1 MSKYL
6 KDLLKDYQKFIDTQ
20 PLNVLIEVAKYAA
33 EQYYNG
39 EGVISDKLY
48 DDLFDEIKKRDP
60 KNDFLK
66 KVGFEITGKNKV
78 ELPFYMGS
86 MDKIK
91 ISESDRLSKWQKK
104 FNKHDYIVMDKLDG
118 ISGLFVLKN
127 GTKKLYTRGNGTIGQ
142 DITHLINTIP
152 SFKFSVST
160 DIVSTDIVLRGELII
175 SKKKWEKYTTQF
187 SNARNMVSGLVNSKK
202 INTDIMK
209 DIDFVIYEIM
219 EPRMRQ
225 SEQLKFL
232 QKNKMTHVYYETLD
246 KSDLDFEML
255 DEILLDRREAS
266 EYEIDGIIVM
276 DDSLHDYNAEGNPD
290 FAFAFKDASEKQ
302 TADVIVKDVEWNISK
317 DGYLK
322 PKLVLEPTK
331 LSGVIIS
338 NATAFNAKYIVDNK
352 IGPSS
357 VVKIIRSGDV
367 IPHVLEVIKTA
378 KVKMPSVEYKWNETN
393 VDLIATGSKSD
404 EQIIK
409 ELTFFAEKMDIMNL
423 SEGIITNF
431 VENDIDDIFK
441 IINVSKNT
449 LAELPSFKDKMVN
462 KIHEN
467 IQTAME
473 KASLIQFM
481 NATNIFGHNFGHKR
495 LEKIFVKYGNNFI
508 KYMKDHT
515 KDEIYNEVLK
525 IDGFDDITA
534 SQFSNLIHDFIKVFE
549 KIPNSYQKTI
559 IKNSETKVVSEKF
572 KGKKFVFSGFRNKEW
587 EDYITEN
594 GGELVSSVSK
604 NTSYLVTT
612 KKDYDEGSTSKV
624 IKAKEVGVQIVIK
637 EEFEKKFM

>member
-1 MSKYL
+1 MAKYL

-20 PLNVLIEVAKYAA
+20 PLNILIEVAKYAA

-78 ELPFYMGS
+78 ELPYYMGS

-104 FNKHDYIVMDKLDG
+104 FNKYDYVVMDKLDG

-160 DIVSTDIVLRGELII
+160 DIVLRGELII
-175 SKKKWEKYTTQF
+175 SKKKWEKYTSQF

-209 DIDFVIYEIM
+209 DIDFVTYEIM

-255 DEILLDRREAS
+255 DEILLDRREVS
-266 EYEIDGIIVM
+266 EYEIDGIIIM
-276 DDSLHDYNAEGNPD
+276 DDSLHDYNGEGNPD

-302 TADVIVKDVEWNISK
+302 TADVIVKDVEWNVSK

-322 PKLVLEPTK
+322 PKLILEPTK

-508 KYMKDHT
+508 KFMKDHT
-515 KDEIYNEVLK
+515 KDEIYNEVIK

-549 KIPNSYQKTI
+549 KIPNSYQKII

-624 IKAKEVGVQIVIK
+624 IKAKEVGVTIVIK

>member
-1 MSKYL
+1 MAKYL

-20 PLNVLIEVAKYAA
+20 PLNILIEVAKYAA

-78 ELPFYMGS
+78 ELPYYMGS

-104 FNKHDYIVMDKLDG
+104 FNKHDYVVMDKLDG

-160 DIVSTDIVLRGELII
+160 DIVLRGELII
-175 SKKKWEKYTTQF
+175 SKKKWEKYTSQF

-209 DIDFVIYEIM
+209 DIDFVTYEIM

-255 DEILLDRREAS
+255 DEILLDRREVS
-266 EYEIDGIIVM
+266 EYEIDGIIIM

-302 TADVIVKDVEWNISK
+302 TADVVVKDVEWNVSK

-495 LEKIFVKYGNNFI
+495 LEKIFIKYGNNFI
-508 KYMKDHT
+508 KFMKDHT
-515 KDEIYNEVLK
+515 KDEIYNEVIK

-624 IKAKEVGVQIVIK
+624 IKAKEVGVTIVIK

>member
-20 PLNVLIEVAKYAA
+20 PLNILIEVAKYAA

-104 FNKHDYIVMDKLDG
+104 FNKHDYVIMDKLDG

-152 SFKFSVST
+152 SFKFS
-160 DIVSTDIVLRGELII
+160 VSTDIVLRGELII

-302 TADVIVKDVEWNISK
+302 TADVIVKDVEWNVSK

-473 KASLIQFM
+473 NATLVQFM

-495 LEKIFVKYGNNFI
+495 LEKIFVKFGNNFI
-508 KYMKDHT
+508 KYMKDHS
-515 KDEIYNEVLK
+515 KDEIYNEVIK

-534 SQFSNLIHDFIKVFE
+534 SQFSNYIHEFIKVFE

-559 IKNSETKVVSEKF
+559 LKNSETKVVSEKF

-587 EDYITEN
+587 EDYIIEN

-624 IKAKEVGVQIVIK
+624 IKAKEVGVPIVIK

>member
-1 MSKYL
+1 MAKYL

-20 PLNVLIEVAKYAA
+20 PLNILIEVAKYAA

-78 ELPFYMGS
+78 ELPYYMGS

-104 FNKHDYIVMDKLDG
+104 FNKHDYVVMDKLDG

-160 DIVSTDIVLRGELII
+160 DIVLRGELII
-175 SKKKWEKYTTQF
+175 SKKKWEKYTSQF

-209 DIDFVIYEIM
+209 DIDFVTYEIM

-255 DEILLDRREAS
+255 DEILLDRRESS
-266 EYEIDGIIVM
+266 EYEIDGIIIM

-302 TADVIVKDVEWNISK
+302 TADVVVKDVEWNVSK

-508 KYMKDHT
+508 KFMKDHT
-515 KDEIYNEVLK
+515 KDEIYNEVIK

-549 KIPNSYQKTI
+549 KIPNSYQKII

-624 IKAKEVGVQIVIK
+624 IKAKEVGVTIVIK

>member
-20 PLNVLIEVAKYAA
+20 PLNILIEVAKYAA

-60 KNDFLK
+60 NNDFLK

-104 FNKHDYIVMDKLDG
+104 FNKHDYVIMDKLDG

-127 GTKKLYTRGNGTIGQ
+127 GVKKLYTRGNGTIGQ

-160 DIVSTDIVLRGELII
+160 NIVLRGELII
-175 SKKKWEKYTTQF
+175 SKKKWQKYTTQF

-232 QKNKMTHVYYETLD
+232 AKNKMTHVYYETLD

-255 DEILLDRREAS
+255 DEILLDRRESS
-266 EYEIDGIIVM
+266 EYEIDGIIIM
-276 DDSLHDYNAEGNPD
+276 DDSLHDYNTDGNPD

-302 TADVIVKDVEWNISK
+302 TADVVVKDVEWNVSK

-322 PKLVLEPTK
+322 PKLILEPTK
-331 LSGVIIS
+331 LSGVVIS

-467 IQTAME
+467 IQTAIE
-473 KASLIQFM
+473 KATLIQFM

-495 LEKIFVKYGNNFI
+495 LEKIFIKYGNNFI

-515 KDEIYNEVLK
+515 KDEIYNDVIK

-534 SQFSNLIHDFIKVFE
+534 SQFSNLIHEFIKVFE

-559 IKNSETKVVSEKF
+559 LKNSESQVVSEKF

>member
-78 ELPFYMGS
+78 ELPYYMGS

-104 FNKHDYIVMDKLDG
+104 FNKYDYVIMDKLDG

-152 SFKFSVST
+152 SFKFPVST
-160 DIVSTDIVLRGELII
+160 NIVLRGELII
-175 SKKKWEKYTTQF
+175 SKKKWQKYTSQF

-255 DEILLDRREAS
+255 DEILLDRRESS

-276 DDSLHDYNAEGNPD
+276 DDSLHDYNTEGNPE
-290 FAFAFKDASEKQ
+290 FSFAFKDASEKQ
-302 TADVIVKDVEWNISK
+302 TADVVVKDVEWNVSK

-467 IQTAME
+467 IQTAMD
-473 KASLIQFM
+473 KASLVQFM

-495 LEKIFVKYGNNFI
+495 LEKIFTKFGNNFI

-559 IKNSETKVVSEKF
+559 IKNSEIKMVSEKF

-624 IKAKEVGVQIVIK
+624 IKAKEVGVPIVIK

>member
-1 MSKYL
+1 MAKYL

-20 PLNVLIEVAKYAA
+20 PLNILIEVAKYAA

-78 ELPFYMGS
+78 ELPYYMGS

-104 FNKHDYIVMDKLDG
+104 FNKHDYVVMDKLDG

-160 DIVSTDIVLRGELII
+160 DIVLRGELII
-175 SKKKWEKYTTQF
+175 SKKKWEKYTSQF

-209 DIDFVIYEIM
+209 DIDFVTYEIM

-255 DEILLDRREAS
+255 DEILLDRREVS
-266 EYEIDGIIVM
+266 EYEIDGIIIM

-302 TADVIVKDVEWNISK
+302 TADVIVKDVEWNVSK

-495 LEKIFVKYGNNFI
+495 LEKIFIKYGNNFI
-508 KYMKDHT
+508 KFMKDHT
-515 KDEIYNEVLK
+515 KDEIYNEVIK

-624 IKAKEVGVQIVIK
+624 IKAKEVGVTIVIK

>member
-20 PLNVLIEVAKYAA
+20 PLNILIEVAKYSA

-78 ELPFYMGS
+78 ELPYYMGS

-104 FNKHDYIVMDKLDG
+104 FNKHDYVVMDKLDG

-127 GTKKLYTRGNGTIGQ
+127 GIKKLYTRGNGTIGQ

-152 SFKFSVST
+152 SFKFS
-160 DIVSTDIVLRGELII
+160 VSTDIVLRGELII

-302 TADVIVKDVEWNISK
+302 TADVIVKDVEWNVSK

-508 KYMKDHT
+508 KFMKDHT

-534 SQFSNLIHDFIKVFE
+534 SQFSNLIHEFIKVFE

-624 IKAKEVGVQIVIK
+624 IKAKEVGVTIVIK

>member
-1 MSKYL
+1 MAKYL

-20 PLNVLIEVAKYAA
+20 PLNILIEVAKYAA

-78 ELPFYMGS
+78 ELPYYMGS

-91 ISESDRLSKWQKK
+91 ILESDRLSKWQKK
-104 FNKHDYIVMDKLDG
+104 FNKHDYVVMDKLDG

-160 DIVSTDIVLRGELII
+160 DIVLRGELII
-175 SKKKWEKYTTQF
+175 SKKKWEKYTSQF

-209 DIDFVIYEIM
+209 DIDFVTYEIM

-255 DEILLDRREAS
+255 DEILLDRREVS
-266 EYEIDGIIVM
+266 EYEIDGIIIM

-302 TADVIVKDVEWNISK
+302 TADVIVKDVEWNVSK

-495 LEKIFVKYGNNFI
+495 LEKIFIKYGNNFI
-508 KYMKDHT
+508 KFMKDHT
-515 KDEIYNEVLK
+515 KDEIYNEVIK

-624 IKAKEVGVQIVIK
+624 IKAKEVGVTIVIK

>member
-20 PLNVLIEVAKYAA
+20 PLNILIEVAKYAA

-78 ELPFYMGS
+78 ELPYYMGS

-104 FNKHDYIVMDKLDG
+104 FNKHDYVIMDKLDG

-127 GTKKLYTRGNGTIGQ
+127 GVKKLYTRGNGTIGQ

-152 SFKFSVST
+152 SFKFSLST
-160 DIVSTDIVLRGELII
+160 NIVLRGELII

-232 QKNKMTHVYYETLD
+232 AKNKMTHVYYETLD

-255 DEILLDRREAS
+255 DEILLDRRESS
-266 EYEIDGIIVM
+266 EYEIDGIIIM
-276 DDSLHDYNAEGNPD
+276 DDSLHDYNTDGNPD

-302 TADVIVKDVEWNISK
+302 TADVVVKDVEWNVSK

-322 PKLVLEPTK
+322 PKLILEPTK
-331 LSGVIIS
+331 LSGVVIS

-467 IQTAME
+467 IQTAIE
-473 KASLIQFM
+473 KATLIQFM

-495 LEKIFVKYGNNFI
+495 LEKIFIKYGNNFI

-515 KDEIYNEVLK
+515 KDEIYNDVIK

-534 SQFSNLIHDFIKVFE
+534 SQFSNLIHEFIKVFE

-559 IKNSETKVVSEKF
+559 LKNSESKVVSEKF

>member
-1 MSKYL
+1 MAKYL

-20 PLNVLIEVAKYAA
+20 PLNILIEVAKYAA

-78 ELPFYMGS
+78 ELPYYMGS

-104 FNKHDYIVMDKLDG
+104 FNKHDYVVMDKLDG

-160 DIVSTDIVLRGELII
+160 DIVLRGELII
-175 SKKKWEKYTTQF
+175 SKKKWEKYTSQF

-209 DIDFVIYEIM
+209 DIDFVTYEIM

-255 DEILLDRREAS
+255 DEILLDRREVS
-266 EYEIDGIIVM
+266 EYEIDGIIIM

-302 TADVIVKDVEWNISK
+302 TADVIVKDVEWNVSK

-322 PKLVLEPTK
+322 PKLILEPTK

-508 KYMKDHT
+508 KFMKDHT
-515 KDEIYNEVLK
+515 KDEIYNEVIK

-549 KIPNSYQKTI
+549 KIPNSYQKII

-624 IKAKEVGVQIVIK
+624 IKAKEVGVTIVIK

>member
-20 PLNVLIEVAKYAA
+20 PLNILIEVAKYAA

-60 KNDFLK
+60 NNDFLK

-104 FNKHDYIVMDKLDG
+104 FNKHDYVIMDKLDG
-118 ISGLFVLKN
+118 ISGLFVLNN
-127 GTKKLYTRGNGTIGQ
+127 GVKKLYTRGNGTIGQ

-160 DIVSTDIVLRGELII
+160 NIVLRGELII
-175 SKKKWEKYTTQF
+175 SKKKWQKYTTQF

-232 QKNKMTHVYYETLD
+232 AKNKMTHVYYETLD

-255 DEILLDRREAS
+255 DEILLDRRESS
-266 EYEIDGIIVM
+266 EYEIDGIIIM
-276 DDSLHDYNAEGNPD
+276 DDSLHDYNTDGNPD

-302 TADVIVKDVEWNISK
+302 TADVVVKDVEWNVSK

-322 PKLVLEPTK
+322 PKLILEPTK
-331 LSGVIIS
+331 LSGVVIS

-467 IQTAME
+467 IQTAIE
-473 KASLIQFM
+473 KATLIQFM

-495 LEKIFVKYGNNFI
+495 LEKIFIKYGNNFI

-515 KDEIYNEVLK
+515 KDEIYNDVIK

-534 SQFSNLIHDFIKVFE
+534 SQFSNLIHEFIKVFE

-559 IKNSETKVVSEKF
+559 LKNSESKVVSEKF

>member
-20 PLNVLIEVAKYAA
+20 PLNILIEVAKYAA

-78 ELPFYMGS
+78 ELPYYMGS

-104 FNKHDYIVMDKLDG
+104 FNKHDYVIMDKLDG
-118 ISGLFVLKN
+118 ISGLFVLNN
-127 GTKKLYTRGNGTIGQ
+127 GVKKLYTRGNGTIGQ

-160 DIVSTDIVLRGELII
+160 NIVLRGELII
-175 SKKKWEKYTTQF
+175 SKKKWQKYTTQF

-232 QKNKMTHVYYETLD
+232 AKNKMTHVYYETLD

-255 DEILLDRREAS
+255 DEILLDRRESS
-266 EYEIDGIIVM
+266 EYEIDGIIIM
-276 DDSLHDYNAEGNPD
+276 DDSLHDYNTDGNPD

-302 TADVIVKDVEWNISK
+302 TADVVVKDVEWNVSK

-322 PKLVLEPTK
+322 PKLILEPTK
-331 LSGVIIS
+331 LSGVVIS

-467 IQTAME
+467 IQTAIE
-473 KASLIQFM
+473 KATLIQFM

-495 LEKIFVKYGNNFI
+495 LEKIFIKYGNNFI

-515 KDEIYNEVLK
+515 KDEIYNDVIK

-534 SQFSNLIHDFIKVFE
+534 SQFSNLIHEFIKVFE

-559 IKNSETKVVSEKF
+559 LKNSESKVVSEKF

>member
-1 MSKYL
+1 MAKYL

-20 PLNVLIEVAKYAA
+20 PLNILIEVAKYAA

-78 ELPFYMGS
+78 ELPYYMGS

-104 FNKHDYIVMDKLDG
+104 FNKHDYVVMDKLDG

-160 DIVSTDIVLRGELII
+160 DIVLRGELII
-175 SKKKWEKYTTQF
+175 SKKKWEKYTSQF

-209 DIDFVIYEIM
+209 DIDFVTYEIM

-255 DEILLDRREAS
+255 DEILLDRREVS
-266 EYEIDGIIVM
+266 EYEIDGIIIM

-302 TADVIVKDVEWNISK
+302 TADVIVKDVEWNVSK

-378 KVKMPSVEYKWNETN
+378 KVKMPGVEYKWNETN

-495 LEKIFVKYGNNFI
+495 LEKIFIKYGNNFI
-508 KYMKDHT
+508 KFMKDHT
-515 KDEIYNEVLK
+515 KDEIYNEVIK

-624 IKAKEVGVQIVIK
+624 IKAKEVGVTIVIK

>member
-1 MSKYL
+1 MDVSAEYILAKYL
-6 KDLLKDYQKFIDTQ
+6 LCK
-20 PLNVLIEVAKYAA
+20 
-33 EQYYNG
+33 
-39 EGVISDKLY
+39 SD
-48 DDLFDEIKKRDP
+48 I
-60 KNDFLK
+60 N
-66 KVGFEITGKNKV
+66 
-78 ELPFYMGS
+78 
-86 MDKIK
+86 
-91 ISESDRLSKWQKK
+91 
-104 FNKHDYIVMDKLDG
+104 YIL
-118 ISGLFVLKN
+118 
-127 GTKKLYTRGNGTIGQ
+127 
-142 DITHLINTIP
+142 
-152 SFKFSVST
+152 
-160 DIVSTDIVLRGELII
+160 E
-175 SKKKWEKYTTQF
+175 
-187 SNARNMVSGLVNSKK
+187 
-202 INTDIMK
+202 TDIMK

-232 QKNKMTHVYYETLD
+232 AKNKMTHVYYETLD

-255 DEILLDRREAS
+255 DEILLDRRESS
-266 EYEIDGIIVM
+266 EYEIDGIIIM
-276 DDSLHDYNAEGNPD
+276 DDSLHDYNTDGNPD

-302 TADVIVKDVEWNISK
+302 TADVVVKDVEWNVSK

-322 PKLVLEPTK
+322 PKLILEPTK
-331 LSGVIIS
+331 LSGVVIS

-467 IQTAME
+467 IQTAIE
-473 KASLIQFM
+473 KATLIQFM

-495 LEKIFVKYGNNFI
+495 LEKIFIKYGNNFI

-515 KDEIYNEVLK
+515 KDEIYNDVIK

-534 SQFSNLIHDFIKVFE
+534 SQFSNLIHEFIKVFE

-559 IKNSETKVVSEKF
+559 LKNSESQVVSEKF

>member
-1 MSKYL
+1 MAKYL

-20 PLNVLIEVAKYAA
+20 PLNILIEVAKYAA

-78 ELPFYMGS
+78 ELPYYMGS

-104 FNKHDYIVMDKLDG
+104 FNKHDYVVMDKLDG

-160 DIVSTDIVLRGELII
+160 DIVLRGELII
-175 SKKKWEKYTTQF
+175 SKKKWEKYTSQF

-255 DEILLDRREAS
+255 DEILLDRREVS

-302 TADVIVKDVEWNISK
+302 TADVIVKDVEWNVSK

-495 LEKIFVKYGNNFI
+495 LEKIFIKYGNNFI
-508 KYMKDHT
+508 KFMKDHT
-515 KDEIYNEVLK
+515 KDEIYNEVIK

-624 IKAKEVGVQIVIK
+624 IKAKEVGVTIVIK

>member
-1 MSKYL
+1 MAKYL

-20 PLNVLIEVAKYAA
+20 PLNILIEVAKYAA

-78 ELPFYMGS
+78 ELPYYMGS

-104 FNKHDYIVMDKLDG
+104 FNKHDYVVMDKLDG

-160 DIVSTDIVLRGELII
+160 DIVLRGELII
-175 SKKKWEKYTTQF
+175 SKKKWEKYTSQF

-209 DIDFVIYEIM
+209 DIDFVTYEIM

-255 DEILLDRREAS
+255 DEILLDRREVS
-266 EYEIDGIIVM
+266 EYEIDGIIIM

-302 TADVIVKDVEWNISK
+302 TADVIVKDVEWNVSK

-624 IKAKEVGVQIVIK
+624 IKAKEVGVTIVIK